1 MYAATTLNERE
12 ATYANVLLNDNAVA
26 LDGAIVNFAFTGNA
40 GADTDDALV
49 ENLDIVADVATFHEE
64 VAVAN
69 GGGFVFVGASGNDY
83 IFADAVVVA
92 NDYVRFAAF
101 DKVKVLRGSTN
112 YGVLINNIART
123 HCCSFENAYVG
134 FDYAVVA
141 NDNAFFNVG
150 KGAYFYVLS

>member
-40 GADTDDALV
+40 GADTDDAPV

-101 DKVKVLRGSTN
+101 HKVKVLRCGTDD
-112 YGVLINNIART
+112 GVLIHNVSTT
-123 HCCSFENAYVG
+123 HRCSFEDTGVG
-134 FDYAVVA
+134 LDYAVVA